1 MSLEARFALRRG
13 DFSLDVGTAIAARG
27 VTAIFGPSG
36 CGKTTL
42 LRCVAGLEPDARGS
56 LRLGEEV
63 WQDDAAGIFLP
74 PHKRPLGYV
83 FQEAT
88 LFPHL
93 SVQGN
98 LDYVLRRVESAARR
112 VGLDQVVEFTGIRS
126 LLGRRPAGLSGGEQQ
141 RVAIARA
148 LLSSPRLLLLD
159 EPLSALDLNSR
170 AELLPCLE
178 QLHAELEIPVLYVS
192 HTPQEVARLADQMVL
207 LEAGRV
213 RATGSL
219 VDMLTRLDLPLARAG
234 DAVSVVEAMV
244 VGHEVED
251 HLTRLSFS
259 GGEMLLPR
267 EEIPVGT
274 AVRIAVHARDVSLTL
289 ARPEGTS
296 ILNIIPARVTELV
309 ESDPA
314 RVIVSLDVGGVP
326 LLSRVTHRSAR
337 ALEIAPGRDV
347 FAQVKSVALLG

>member
-1 MSLEARFALRRG
+1 MSLDARFSLNRG
-13 DFSLDVGTAIAARG
+13 SFSLEVALEVSPRG

-42 LRCVAGLEPDARGS
+42 LRCIAGLEPAARGS
-56 LRLGEEV
+56 LSLGGEV
-63 WQDDAAGIFLP
+63 WQDDAAQIFLP
-74 PHKRPLGYV
+74 THKRPLGYV
-83 FQEAT
+83 FQDAT

-93 SVQGN
+93 AVSGN
-98 LDYVLRRVESAARR
+98 LDYALRRVAPSDRR
-112 VGLDQVVEFTGIRS
+112 VSLDLAVALTGIGS
-126 LLGRRPAGLSGGEQQ
+126 LLERRPDGLSGGERQ

-170 AELLPCLE
+170 AELLPYLE

-192 HTPQEVARLADQMVL
+192 HSPQEVARLADQMVL

-213 RATGSL
+213 RATGPL
-219 VDMLTRLDLPLARAG
+219 VEVLSRLDLPLAQAS
-234 DAVSVVEAMV
+234 DAVSVVDARV
-244 VGHEVED
+244 VGHED
-251 HLTRLSFS
+251 AFHLTRLSFS

-274 AVRIAVHARDVSLTL
+274 EVRIAVYARDVSLALT
-289 ARPEGTS
+289 RPEQTS
-296 ILNIIPARVTELV
+296 ILNIIPARVVEV
-309 ESDPA
+309 AESDPA
-314 RVIVSLDVGGVP
+314 RVIVALDAGGVP
-326 LLSRVTHRSAR
+326 LLSRITHKSASTL
-337 ALEIAPGRDV
+337 AIAPGREV